1 MNPGLLG
8 VSTHGLLNTMRT
20 VLQRRQIAKI
30 FVACLLVSAI
40 PSGASA
46 KSDNPHLDDRI
57 WSTALANDGTVALV
71 GDFIGTANFGG
82 KTLRSLGDYD
92 GFVSM
97 LNADGT
103 HRWSRRV
110 GSLAN
115 DRLFNSAFDSTGAL
129 YVAGVTRGQMTIGNT
144 TYGNQQRCTW
154 GRWCEDVNV
163 IVKFSP
169 RGEVDWVWESPGDFE
184 WTSSIAIDNAD
195 YLWVA
200 QGFWYRGEGVQFGA
214 RFMRFDP
221 IGRLVSGGGRR
232 AKRNGDLISTD
243 QYTQGLYI
251 TDLKVDA
258 QGDLVAT
265 GSITCIAKFIDSG
278 LTITP
283 RSRNSTLSA
292 NNENPASSQCYG
304 SPFYSPSD
312 AVVIKF
318 APDGELRWATNIGS
332 ASYDWPDGDTSD
344 EWLDDVVTLPD
355 GTILAGG
362 GYLDRAYDFYR
373 GIRQAKR
380 TAIALSPNGNILGEF
395 RAASVSTC
403 NSRWSDCDQ
412 SGYATV
418 LAGTLSSV
426 ISYSSVPGSRVA
438 RMQIAPLRDGSLA
451 SGSANAIGVRG
462 PLSITALPD
471 GRFVAVSLI
480 RYPYGETYDV
490 VGFDR
495 IATLKRES
503 GARHLVV
510 TGRLTDT
517 VVVGWKRRY

>member
-1 MNPGLLG
+1 MNLGLLG
-8 VSTHGLLNTMRT
+8 VSTRGLLNMMRT
-20 VLQRRQIAKI
+20 VPQRRQIAKI
-30 FVACLLVSAI
+30 VVACLLVSAI

-71 GDFIGTANFGG
+71 GDFHVTTNFGG

-92 GFVSM
+92 GFVSV

-110 GSLAN
+110 GSLAK
-115 DRLFNSAFDSTGAL
+115 DWLDDSAFDSTGAL
-129 YVAGVTRGQMTIGNT
+129 YVAGKTRGQMTIGNT
-144 TYGNQQRCTW
+144 IYGNQQRCTL
-154 GRWCEDVNV
+154 GGNCEDVNI

-169 RGEVDWVWESPGDFE
+169 QGEVVWVWESPDDLA
-184 WTSSIAIDNAD
+184 WISTIAIDSAD
-195 YLWVA
+195 HLWA
-200 QGFWYRGEGVQFGA
+200 AGNFSWRGELVQFGA

-221 IGRLVSGGGRR
+221 SGRLVSGGRR
-232 AKRNGDLISTD
+232 AKPDADLISND
-243 QYTQGLYI
+243 EYTQGLYI
-251 TDLKVDA
+251 TDLTVDE

-283 RSRNSTLSA
+283 RSRNSILAA

-304 SPFYSPSD
+304 SPLYSPSD

-332 ASYDWPDGDTSD
+332 ASYDWPDGDTPD
-344 EWLDDVVTLPD
+344 EWLNDVVTLPD

-373 GIRQAKR
+373 GTRQAKR

-395 RAASVSTC
+395 RTASVSTC
-403 NSRWSDCDQ
+403 EYRWFGCDQ
-412 SGYATV
+412 PRAATV

-438 RMQIAPLRDGSLA
+438 RMAIAPLRDGSLA

-471 GRFVAVSLI
+471 GRFVAVFMI
-480 RYPYGETYDV
+480 RLPYRKTFDV
-490 VGFDR
+490 IGFDR

-510 TGRLTDT
+510 TGRFTDT